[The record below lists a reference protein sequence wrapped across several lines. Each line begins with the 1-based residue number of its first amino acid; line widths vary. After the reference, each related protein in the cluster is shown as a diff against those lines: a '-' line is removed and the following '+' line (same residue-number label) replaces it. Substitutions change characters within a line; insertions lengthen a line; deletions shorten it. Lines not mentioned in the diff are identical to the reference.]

1 MSKILLIL
9 IKRVNSLGFWF
20 WLKINILQM
29 TDSSG
34 QVLEGTD
41 FPRVFFLMH
50 KWFMDSSTLIDVLF
64 DLYNLYNQYE
74 EQYEQETDKHY
85 YENQQLKICFA
96 FKWIERILFSKI
108 WKIIILKNLKFLDKN
123 VSVSFRGG
131 HEFAR
136 VPKALLQHECKE
148 A

>member
-1 MSKILLIL
+1 MS
-9 IKRVNSLGFWF
+9 
-20 WLKINILQM
+20 
-29 TDSSG
+29 
-34 QVLEGTD
+34 TD

-96 FKWIERILFSKI
+96 FKLIQQPLSNENKI
-108 WKIIILKNLKFLDKN
+108 SINIKKFLLIKSFWIKTFPFHFAVDTNLLESLKRFSNIN
-123 VSVSFRGG
+123 VKRHKDHLFFFDISNM
-131 HEFAR
+131 
-136 VPKALLQHECKE
+136 
-148 A
+148 